1 MRAASKQHGLMRGA
15 PGRASRRRIGSEGIP
30 SGVFRV
36 TDQAETPRERRA
48 RYLQLARAAEEKAQ
62 GESNLE
68 IREQLLEIAVQW
80 ALLAEEL
87 DRKATRH

>member
-1 MRAASKQHGLMRGA
+1 MRAASKQHGLMSGA
-15 PGRASRRRIGSEGIP
+15 SGRVSRRHRSEGIS

-62 GESNLE
+62 GENNLE